1 MYSITQLINF
11 LGVRLG
17 TNTRDRQ
24 LRLIHYNDII
34 ISYSRLGYDH
44 KAKITILD
52 LILAKITILDVSSYM
67 EGSIFTQW
75 W

>member
-1 MYSITQLINF
+1 MYNPGNEDF

-24 LRLIHYNDII
+24 LRLIPYNDII

-52 LILAKITILDVSSYM
+52 LDISSYM
-67 EGSIFTQW
+67 ADSIFTQW
-75 W
+75 